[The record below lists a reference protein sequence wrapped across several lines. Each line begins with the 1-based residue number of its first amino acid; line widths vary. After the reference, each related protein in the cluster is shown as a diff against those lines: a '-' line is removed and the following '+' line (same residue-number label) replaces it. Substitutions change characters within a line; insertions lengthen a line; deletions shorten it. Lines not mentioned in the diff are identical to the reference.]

1 MVEKLKDAA
10 SFLYCYL
17 HTARPK
23 LVEMTSTK
31 NWLKPYRKTTGRPQ
45 PTSCMRSP
53 MQLTTSSTLLM
64 QLEMAAHQRVYL
76 GKAQE
81 EQELEEN
88 SQGMTIQT

>member
-1 MVEKLKDAA
+1 
-10 SFLYCYL
+10 
-17 HTARPK
+17 
-23 LVEMTSTK
+23 
-31 NWLKPYRKTTGRPQ
+31 
-45 PTSCMRSP
+45 